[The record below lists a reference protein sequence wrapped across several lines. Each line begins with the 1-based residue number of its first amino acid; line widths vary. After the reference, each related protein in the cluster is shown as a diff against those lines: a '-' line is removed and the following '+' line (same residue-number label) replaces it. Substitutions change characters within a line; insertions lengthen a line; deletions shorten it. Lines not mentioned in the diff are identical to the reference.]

1 MSKQI
6 HDGHRERMRNRFL
19 EHGLD
24 NFTEHEI
31 LELLLFYAI
40 PRVDV
45 NPLAHHLI
53 NTFGSLAGVLDAEPI
68 DLYKV
73 KGIGSNAAALLHM
86 MPQVFQRYQI
96 SRTDEK
102 LVFDTAEKAAE
113 YLIQYYTGKT
123 YEQAIVILMDNKC
136 QVLNICEIGEGNVSS
151 VEIDTRILIKRA
163 IQYNAASAI
172 LAHNHPKGVCRASR
186 IDIHLTSQVRALL
199 AAIKVKLVDHI
210 VVSENRWVS
219 IGAKEDMPH

>member
-53 NTFGSLAGVLDAEPI
+53 NTFGSLAGVLDTEPI
-68 DLYKV
+68 DLCKV

-86 MPQVFQRYQI
+86 MPQLFQRYQV
-96 SRTDEK
+96 SRTAEK

-113 YLIQYYTGKT
+113 YFIRYYTGKT
-123 YEQAIVILMDNKC
+123 YEQAAAVLLDNKC
-136 QVLNICEIGEGNVSS
+136 RVLNICEIGKGTISS
-151 VEIDTRILIKRA
+151 VEIDTRTLIKRA
-163 IQYNAASAI
+163 VQYDATSVI

-186 IDIHLTSQVRALL
+186 VDIRLTSRVRELL
-199 AAIKVKLVDHI
+199 AAIQVKLADHI
-210 VVSENRWVS
+210 VVSEDKWVS
-219 IGAKEDMPH
+219 IGSKDNLPH